1 MAAIWGYN
9 WVALKQITGEVS
21 PFVLS
26 AMRVVT
32 ASAVLFAAAIIARRP
47 LASPPIWPT
56 FVAGMLQT
64 GIFIILQNFALLAGS
79 VGKTSTLA
87 YTMPLW
93 VVLLAPMAL
102 GERITTIRAIALGLG
117 LIGLTC
123 ILVPLDLQHLL
134 ISKLLALSIGILWAI
149 GVVYTKRLR
158 TRMHFD
164 TLTFTAWQ
172 MLYSVPPLVLI
183 ALIVPGAAFHPTG
196 HFWLQFASVA
206 VGGTAIAFLLFMFVV
221 SRLSAGAAGLS
232 ALLVPVMSI
241 TYAALILGERPTWL
255 EAGGTALILAGL
267 AVNSAPQL
275 FDRPLAKANST

>member
-1 MAAIWGYN
+1 MAGIWGYN
-9 WVALKQITGEVS
+9 WVAIKQIAFEAS

-26 AMRVVT
+26 AMRIVT
-32 ASAVLFAAAIIARRP
+32 ATVVLFAAAVLTRRP
-47 LASPPIWPT
+47 LRSTPPWPT

-64 GIFIILQNFALLAGS
+64 GIFIILQNFALLAGA
-79 VGKTSTLA
+79 VGKTSTLT

-93 VVLLAPMAL
+93 VVVLAALAL
-102 GERITTIRAIALGLG
+102 GERITTVRAIALGLG
-117 LIGLTC
+117 LIGLACVLT
-123 ILVPLDLQHLL
+123 PLDLQHAL
-134 ISKLLALSIGILWAI
+134 ISKLLALATAVLWATGI
-149 GVVYTKRLR
+149 VYTKRIR
-158 TRMHFD
+158 ARFTFD

-172 MLYSVPPLVLI
+172 MLYSIPPMVLV
-183 ALIVPGAAFHPTG
+183 AAIVPGAYLHPAG

-241 TYAALILGERPTWL
+241 IDAALILGERPTPL
-255 EAGGTALILAGL
+255 ELLGTTFILAGL

-275 FDRPLAKANST
+275 FLRRMAKA